1 LCQAGEGDDHAVEG
15 FFLTTQLLRFFGVVP
30 NSGIF

>member
-1 LCQAGEGDDHAVEG
+1 LGQTGEGDDHAVQC

-30 NSGIF
+30 DRGVF